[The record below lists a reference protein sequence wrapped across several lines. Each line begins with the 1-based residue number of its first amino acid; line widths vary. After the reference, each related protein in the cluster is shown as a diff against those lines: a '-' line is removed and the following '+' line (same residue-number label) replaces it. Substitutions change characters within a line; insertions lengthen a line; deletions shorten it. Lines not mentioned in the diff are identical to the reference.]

1 MPVRVMISP
10 YFGNLSTKHGYRRVL
25 MAASCF
31 IIVGAMSYA
40 IAWNR
45 AALITAQILM
55 GVGSGTLGVTR
66 AYVADKSTPEQ
77 RTYLL
82 AYTT

>member
-1 MPVRVMISP
+1 
-10 YFGNLSTKHGYRRVL
+10 

-31 IIVGAMSYA
+31 IVVGAMSYA
-40 IAWNR
+40 IAWNN
-45 AALITAQILM
+45 AALIIAQILM

>member
-1 MPVRVMISP
+1 MISP
-10 YFGNLSTKHGYRRVL
+10 YFGGLSTKHGYQRVL
-25 MAASCF
+25 MAASAL
-31 IIVGAMSYA
+31 IAAGALAYA
-40 IAWNR
+40 VAWNN
-45 AALITAQILM
+45 AALIGAQILM

>member
-1 MPVRVMISP
+1 M
-10 YFGNLSTKHGYRRVL
+10 G
-25 MAASCF
+25 ASG
-31 IIVGAMSYA
+31 IIFCGA
-40 IAWNR
+40 IAYVLADNN
-45 AALITAQILM
+45 ASLIAAQILL

-82 AYTT
+82 AYTTYASG

>member
-1 MPVRVMISP
+1 M
-10 YFGNLSTKHGYRRVL
+10 
-25 MAASCF
+25 
-31 IIVGAMSYA
+31 YA
-40 IAWNR
+40 LAWNKT
-45 AALITAQILM
+45 ALIMAQVIM

-66 AYVADKSTPEQ
+66 AYVADKSTAEQ

>member
-1 MPVRVMISP
+1 MISP
-10 YFGNLSTKHGYRRVL
+10 YFGNLSTKHGYRSVL
-25 MAASCF
+25 MVASAL
-31 IIVGAMSYA
+31 IAVGALAYA
-40 IAWNR
+40 LAWNKE
-45 AALITAQILM
+45 ALIAAQVLM